1 METMDPND
9 VIDTIIDAI
18 DYAEITQDPE
28 GLTKARRL
36 LRNEL
41 RQVIDQYVQA
51 EVSKVQG
58 RRALRP
64 TLSRQAAENAPWQNV
79 LYR

>member
-28 GLTKARRL
+28 GLIKARRL

-41 RQVIDQYVQA
+41 RQVIDQFVQA
-51 EVSKVQG
+51 EVAKVQG
-58 RRALRP
+58 RRAVRP
-64 TLSRQAAENAPWQNV
+64 ALSRQAAVQAPWQN
-79 LYR
+79 LQYR